1 MRISIKESDVLA
13 ACLQYLQL
21 RRIFAWRQNQGGVPL
36 EGGGFRKFNG
46 MPGQSDIIGCLP
58 DGRFF
63 ACEVKRPGGKMT
75 EAQQHFQEL
84 VCRTGGFACCVSSV
98 TELEQQLA
106 AVLRSVNPTTGS
118 ASYPEPKSA

>member
-21 RRIFAWRQNQGGVPL
+21 RGVFVWRQNQGGVPL

-75 EAQQHFQEL
+75 EAQRHFQQQIN
-84 VCRTGGFACCVSSV
+84 RSGGFACCVSSV
-98 TELEQQLA
+98 TELQQDLA
-106 AVLRSVNPTTGS
+106 EVLGDVNPTTRS
-118 ASYPEPKSA
+118 VSYPAPGNA